1 MGVIRNRREANECN
15 ANLKCNVDDISR
27 YLVSSMVSQYLVWL
41 CWRLLLLLTVA
52 LHALVAQPVQD
63 GAALVAD
70 GRARLVVVLHPG
82 VRPPSHLLTARAS
95 N

>member
-1 MGVIRNRREANECN
+1 MI
-15 ANLKCNVDDISR
+15 

-52 LHALVAQPVQD
+52 LHPLVAQPVQD

-70 GRARLVVVLHPG
+70 GGARLVVVLHPG
-82 VRPPSHLLTARAS
+82 VRPPSHLLSTVQYS
-95 N
+95 TVQYSTVQQMVEPGL